1 MDDIKRKAALHIER
15 VYELKRQLGE
25 VEDLQDVLE
34 KYDSEDIEIGIPM
47 GDYTLRVELMK
58 DLGITSLQD
67 ELKKKLVTELHIR
80 KEVIEMTLTQLIGG
94 DTK

>member
-25 VEDLQDVLE
+25 VEDLQAILE
-34 KYDSEDIEIGIPM
+34 KYECEDLEIRIPM
-47 GDYTLRVELMK
+47 DDCNHRVMLIQ
-58 DLGITSLQD
+58 DLGVTMIHD
-67 ELKKKLVTELHIR
+67 EFKKNLIAELHIR
-80 KEVIEMTLTQLIGG
+80 KEVLEKTLTQLIGG